1 MLLCAAHA
9 VGFQSDDHALGSA
22 GAFTGSPVDGCLI
35 LVCEYMQHPMRAMV
49 IPTVIFNVKVR
60 FSSAHNK
67 LPEPSLAA
75 AGQRPLTK
83 QGMQQTTN
91 VAKAA

>member
-1 MLLCAAHA
+1 
-9 VGFQSDDHALGSA
+9 
-22 GAFTGSPVDGCLI
+22 
-35 LVCEYMQHPMRAMV
+35 MQNPMRAMV